1 MRMPMLVALLL
12 AMTCA
17 CAVTAVQAQELKF
30 DPARDAARDV
40 ALAVEKARAEGK
52 HVLVDVGGEWCVW
65 CHILDRFFA
74 GDAEARALRD
84 RNYVLVKVNWSPANH
99 NDALLSRWPKI
110 DGYPHLFVLDAN
122 GRLVRSQ
129 STGPLE
135 LGRGYD
141 RDKVIAFLRR
151 YAPRHAATAAPS
163 RTLIPGLSASAPA

>member
-1 MRMPMLVALLL
+1 MRVSMIVVLLL
-12 AMTCA
+12 SMTCTVA
-17 CAVTAVQAQELKF
+17 NARAQELKF
-30 DPARDAARDV
+30 DPARVAARDV
-40 ALAVEKARAEGK
+40 ELAVDKARAEGK

-74 GDAEARALRD
+74 GDAEARTLRD
-84 RNYVLVKVNWSPANH
+84 RDYVLVKVNWSPANH

-110 DGYPHLFVLDAN
+110 DGYPHLFVLDAS

-151 YAPRHAATAAPS
+151 YAPRHAVSASTGSTSIAGT
-163 RTLIPGLSASAPA
+163 RASAPA

>member
-1 MRMPMLVALLL
+1 MRVSTIVVLLL

-17 CAVTAVQAQELKF
+17 AMTARAQELKF
-30 DPARDAARDV
+30 DPTRDAARDV
-40 ALAVEKARAEGK
+40 ELAVDKARAEGT

-74 GDAEARALRD
+74 GDAEASALRD
-84 RNYVLVKVNWSPANH
+84 RDYVLVKVNWSPENH

-110 DGYPHLFVLDAN
+110 DGYPHLFVLDAS
-122 GRLVRSQ
+122 GRLVHSQ

-141 RDKVIAFLRR
+141 RDRVIAFLRR
-151 YAPRHAATAAPS
+151 YAPRHAVSASMGHTS
-163 RTLIPGLSASAPA
+163 IPDTRASAPA

>member
-1 MRMPMLVALLL
+1 MRVSMIVVLLL

-17 CAVTAVQAQELKF
+17 AMTARAQELKF
-30 DPARDAARDV
+30 DPTRDAARDV
-40 ALAVEKARAEGK
+40 ELAVEKARAEGK

-74 GDAEARALRD
+74 GDAEARTLRD
-84 RNYVLVKVNWSPANH
+84 RDYVLVKVNWSPANH

-110 DGYPHLFVLDAN
+110 DGYPHLFVLDAS
-122 GRLVRSQ
+122 GRLVHSQ

-141 RDKVIAFLRR
+141 RDRVIAFLRR
-151 YAPRHAATAAPS
+151 YAPRHAVSASMGHTS
-163 RTLIPGLSASAPA
+163 IPDTRASAPA